1 MGDPF
6 NISSN
11 NREQFW
17 AQQKDQEKDAKR
29 LDEKAAEVHQDVDT
43 ELVQQ
48 TATKQN
54 TPQAPANAEGKQ
66 TKENTQENTQ
76 TTTQSNASTA
86 TQKAM
91 QSTLSKA
98 SETNTILQSTMTD
111 LKAPVGEVN
120 QPILAQPEDPTIPF
134 PQVDV
139 SKAFTKVVDAAKNI
153 PLPNADPIIN
163 PEINVIDPAIIAYAQ
178 AHGITPEEAQAKI
191 MDNHAQ
197 LFAMAA
203 ALKLGGKDLQK
214 LLYAYKHPKA
224 AENLPKELQKLFEQL
239 MQQTNQMTAENFQ
252 LPEGWTLKETDN
264 GVGNP
269 KMTVKFDHEFE
280 KALKQ
285 FAKENKLTE
294 AETDLLRG
302 MHYFPEGNYTDT
314 AAALRDR
321 GLDYR
326 ADDKAATKK
335 NDGEPTEGK
344 LHTLDELK
352 DILKELNSEANGTV
366 ASEYGATPDTEIP
379 PGTNYY
385 ESIATGKFR
394 EEFGNQLTALKPPLS
409 PEEIKLVLKAY
420 ENPDNKNIPVHI
432 IAVMKKVSELTLA
445 EVKQSLGLP
454 DDWAPPLKLQSKKLD
469 AAHFAQAMK
478 EGKEGMKTLNQMLEK
493 YEKHFKDA
501 AEQSPLGPSIFNY
514 YRAIGDAMNTLS
526 EMLYSLMGSESE
538 IASTLTTAQMDAK
551 FNQIN
556 IRRAQIKEAM
566 KVEPPKSG
574 IGMIFGMIF
583 TFGLILIVAVV
594 MAPFTGGMSLYFA
607 MAYIIDSIQAKVT
620 GEPSL
625 FEQVFQ
631 AITEALGTEG
641 GFLNFFLSILMS
653 GGNPLLFAQLLFNE
667 SNALVDMLVSCG
679 VPKDVAGYINMAV
692 QMLIMLVVM
701 VALIIVSFFIG
712 PQVLMGYMT
721 TVVTTLQAAMQSMGM
736 SSVLAKIVVDVIMNL
751 PTFIEIIVG
760 MLQAYTSVVTIISEV
775 AQGKLAMIMALLE
788 AAMVELQTLIAIFR
802 KMISQI
808 LGSLQGQADFIKS
821 VQTFQGAK
829 FNKASALTTQIATA

>member
-6 NISSN
+6 NVSSN

-29 LDEKAAEVHQDVDT
+29 LDEKSAEVHQDVDT

-54 TPQAPANAEGKQ
+54 EAQGSTKAEGQEAK
-66 TKENTQENTQ
+66 ENTQ
-76 TTTQSNASTA
+76 TTTQSNASAA
-86 TQKAM
+86 TQKALK
-91 QSTLSKA
+91 STLTKA
-98 SETNTILQSTMTD
+98 NETNTILQSTMTD

-139 SKAFTKVVDAAKNI
+139 SKAFSKVVDATKNI
-153 PLPNADPIIN
+153 PLPNSEPIIN

-178 AHGITPEEAQAKI
+178 ANGITPEEAQAKI

-203 ALKLGGKDLQK
+203 SLKLGGKDLQK

-264 GVGNP
+264 GAGTP

-285 FAKENKLTE
+285 FAKQNKLTD

-352 DILKELNSEANGTV
+352 DILKELNGEANGMV
-366 ASEYGATPDTEIP
+366 ASEYGASPDTEIP
-379 PGTNYY
+379 PGTKYY

-394 EEFGNQLTALKPPLS
+394 EEFGNQLTAFKPPLS
-409 PEEIKLVLKAY
+409 PEDIKLVLKAY

-469 AAHFAQAMK
+469 AAQFAQAMK

-493 YEKHFKDA
+493 YEKHFKDVA
-501 AEQSPLGPSIFNY
+501 DKSALGPSIFNY

-526 EMLYSLMGSESE
+526 EMIYSLMGSESE

-566 KVEPPKSG
+566 KVEPPKTG
-574 IGMIFGMIF
+574 IGAIFGMIF
-583 TFGLILIVAVV
+583 TFGLILIVALVL
-594 MAPFTGGMSLYFA
+594 APFTGGMSLYFA
-607 MAYIIDSIQAKVT
+607 VAYIIDSIQAKVT

-667 SNALVDMLVSCG
+667 SNALVDMLISCG

-701 VALIIVSFFIG
+701 VALIIVSFFVG
-712 PQVLMGYMT
+712 PQFLAAYMVQLT
-721 TVVTTLQAAMQSMGM
+721 AFISSSLQTIGM
-736 SSVLAKIVVDVIMNL
+736 SAVLAQIVVNIIMQL
-751 PTFIEIIVG
+751 PTLIEIVVSA
-760 MLQAYTSVVTIISEV
+760 LQAYNSVVTIISEV
-775 AQGKLAMIMALLE
+775 AQGKLAMIMARLE
-788 AAMVELQTLIAIFR
+788 AAMIELQTLIAIFR

-808 LGSLQGQADFIKS
+808 LGSLQGQAEFLKS

-829 FNKASALTTQIATA
+829 FNKASAITTQIATA